1 MNFLTTAFSMVSQGL
16 GLTICLPYSR
26 TRVAQ
31 NGFEMR
37 ALSSPRITRASYLYR
52 LRGRG
57 RTLSDAAHKFYVVLC
72 QHLQSHD
79 YT

>member
-1 MNFLTTAFSMVSQGL
+1 MNFLTTVFSMVSQGL

-37 ALSSPRITRASYLYR
+37 ALASPRITRASYLYR